1 MATLVAMDPTTA
13 LAAPVR
19 RRPVAAPTD
28 QPTRRRHADVD
39 VVIPVYDEAAGLAA
53 SVRRLHRYLS
63 SDLPLSWTITIA
75 DNASTDATLDVARE
89 LAAELEG
96 GPVPIRVL
104 HLDRKGRGRA
114 LRAAWTTSD
123 AAVVAYMDVD
133 LSTDLDALL
142 PLVAPLVTG
151 HSDVAIG
158 TRLAGS
164 AQVVRGPRR
173 EVISRIYNRIVR
185 SVLRTSFSDAQC
197 GFKAVRADIARD
209 LLPLVTDD
217 AWFFDTELLA
227 VAEHNGLRIHE
238 VPVDWVDD
246 PDSRV
251 DVAATARDDLVGL
264 ARLWRRLTRG
274 EATMPVRRSARVAP
288 LGAVDQL
295 IRFSSI
301 GLVST
306 VVAAVLFLLMAPTI
320 GMVAA
325 NAVAFAMCAVAN
337 AAANRRFT
345 FALRGRA
352 GRSRHFLGTI
362 MLGAVPLVVSTV
374 ALVALDLAGVT
385 SLLVGLVA
393 VLGTNAAAA
402 ALKFLVLRRWVYA
415 ADADPAPH
423 VESDAGAEPDADPGP
438 GGDAATPATPTRPAV
453 LIEEIVR

>member
-1 MATLVAMDPTTA
+1 MDPASALAEPVHRLSTA
-13 LAAPVR
+13 SLAAPPAAGPA
-19 RRPVAAPTD
+19 RP
-28 QPTRRRHADVD
+28 DVD
-39 VVIPVYDEAAGLAA
+39 VVIPVHDEAAGLAA
-53 SVRRLHRYLS
+53 SIRRLHRYLTS
-63 SDLPLSWTITIA
+63 GVPLTWRITIA
-75 DNASTDATLDVARE
+75 DNASTDGTLDVARE
-89 LAAELEG
+89 LAAELDDSDVG
-96 GPVPIRVL
+96 VRVL

-114 LRAAWTTSD
+114 LRAAWSGSD

-158 TRLAGS
+158 TRLAGG

-197 GFKAVRADIARD
+197 GFKAVRSDVARD

-251 DVAATARDDLVGL
+251 DVAATARDDLVGI
-264 ARLWRRLTRG
+264 ARLWGRLTRG
-274 EATMPVRRSARVAP
+274 EATMPARRSDRVAP
-288 LGAVDQL
+288 LGTVDQL
-295 IRFSSI
+295 IRFASI

-306 VVAAVLFLLMAPTI
+306 VAAAVLFVLMAPAI

-325 NAVAFAMCAVAN
+325 NAVAFAICAVAN

-345 FALRGRA
+345 FALRGRS
-352 GRSRHFLGTI
+352 GRSRHFLGSLV
-362 MLGAVPLVVSTV
+362 LGAVPLVVSTA
-374 ALVALDLAGVT
+374 ALVALGLAGVT
-385 SLLVGLVA
+385 SLAVGLLA
-393 VLGTNAAAA
+393 VLGTDAAAA
-402 ALKFLVLRRWVYA
+402 ALKFVVLRRWIYTDLTDS
-415 ADADPAPH
+415 ADLTDGADLTGAT
-423 VESDAGAEPDADPGP
+423 SAEPDR
-438 GGDAATPATPTRPAV
+438 AAHLEAV
-453 LIEEIVR
+453 R